1 MRFLQNS
8 TVPGR
13 SESLTA
19 EFTGFSKGGQR
30 FRSTN
35 VLQFAQHMGNL
46 AHFCASGSSKK
57 PFRLGS
63 TRHKVKQAKWSCP
76 KTETLILCHQLC
88 LGTMASLLCPGKMVH
103 KWPKV
108 TSRTKHNPRGRVR
121 YCSPSRALPPVKR
134 EGIPS
139 QNRVLQNDNPQQY
152 HPIYTL
158 SFKKKKEY
166 IRANVSSV

>member
-1 MRFLQNS
+1 MTRRRHDDDTRKTTRTQVQPQTPTINGN
-8 TVPGR
+8 P
-13 SESLTA
+13 SLRIR
-19 EFTGFSKGGQR
+19 EK
-30 FRSTN
+30 
-35 VLQFAQHMGNL
+35 
-46 AHFCASGSSKK
+46 
-57 PFRLGS
+57 
-63 TRHKVKQAKWSCP
+63 
-76 KTETLILCHQLC
+76 ETLILCHQLC